1 MLSIVAKFEK
11 NMYLIL
17 LYLGTGDIVLDME
30 NQVKANNV
38 RIELLEK
45 QNDGLRNSITK
56 LMNMQQQQQAPQ
68 QTQWATYV
76 TVIGP
81 RCEKTCL
88 RRLENNKG
96 ADQPAHPHSL
106 ISDFVIRFLEMA
118 IAKLITSEISIFWL
132 VSVAEETGLGLAF
145 SETPETGFLGTQI

>member
-1 MLSIVAKFEK
+1 MTSYDNNHLKLVHKGTKRTLRVNTKRLLIFILLSITTQFE
-11 NMYLIL
+11 NILSITL

-56 LMNMQQQQQAPQ
+56 LMNMQQQQEQQAPQ

-76 TVIGP
+76 TVIRP
-81 RCEKTCL
+81 
-88 RRLENNKG
+88 NKKICVVQVT
-96 ADQPAHPHSL
+96 QP
-106 ISDFVIRFLEMA
+106 
-118 IAKLITSEISIFWL
+118 
-132 VSVAEETGLGLAF
+132 
-145 SETPETGFLGTQI
+145 TQNFYHLP